1 MFHNC
6 FTIFLHNSGYSF
18 IFVPQTNQPTLLMAT
33 FSIEVRSNY
42 ERKDGKY
49 PVYIRI
55 THNRQLGRIAT
66 GIYVTRQQLK
76 RDLATIKDSSV
87 VRELHNTIADYE
99 KILVKLVGANMQRY
113 SAKELAHKIEKYI
126 TAPTI
131 NTIDF
136 GQFCQEYIQALKDNG
151 HQGVA
156 YKREAAYRNFASYY
170 GSDNIPIKEVNVRN
184 LQGFISYLS
193 RPHQVKVKSGSGDV
207 YDKINEPCKKQ
218 TIKDYMSALHTI
230 FSACCEKYNDNDEEE
245 TIITHNPFTNK
256 KVQLD
261 VKEQPKKR
269 DMTIGDLVK
278 ILTLK
283 DLPTKRMELAR
294 DVLAISFYLLAMN
307 TADIYSDDAK
317 IDIRRVVYHRQKTA
331 SRRKDEALFSVK
343 IEPEVLPLLRKYRDK
358 KKKRLFKF
366 YTLYSN
372 AANFNRAVNAGCE
385 ALAKHLELPFKLT
398 SYYIRHTWATLASEE
413 CGCSDE
419 EVALALNHVSAEGD
433 IRSGNRLRVTRGY
446 IHRKFKK
453 NDVNHRKVLDLVAS
467 KVSGNIVPPIGT
479 LRH

>member
-1 MFHNC
+1 
-6 FTIFLHNSGYSF
+6 
-18 IFVPQTNQPTLLMAT
+18 MAT
-33 FSIEVRSNY
+33 FSIEVRSAY
-42 ERKDGKY
+42 ERKDGRY
-49 PVYIRI
+49 PVYIRL
-55 THNRQLGRIAT
+55 THNRQLERMPT
-66 GIYVTRQQLK
+66 GLYVTRQQLK
-76 RDLATIKDSSV
+76 RDLVTIKDTTI
-87 VRELHNTIADYE
+87 VRELHNTIAEYE
-99 KILVKLVGANMQRY
+99 RILLKLVGANMQKY
-113 SAKELAHKIEKYI
+113 SAKELSDKIEKYLCR
-126 TAPTI
+126 ADADA
-131 NTIDF
+131 IDF
-136 GQFCQEYIQALKDNG
+136 GAFCREYVQALKDNKQIG
-151 HQGVA
+151 LA
-156 YKREAAYRNFASYY
+156 YKRESAYSNYASYY
-170 GSDNIPIKEVNVRN
+170 GSENIPIKEVNVKN

-193 RPHQVKVKSGSGDV
+193 RPHKVRVRTGMGKE
-207 YDKINEPCKKQ
+207 YDRMNPPCKRQ
-218 TIKDYMSALHTI
+218 TIKDYLSALQTMFI
-230 FSACCEKYNDNDEEE
+230 ACCDKYNDADEDVMV
-245 TIITHNPFTNK
+245 ITHQPFKNK
-256 KVQLD
+256 KVQLE
-261 VKEQPKKR
+261 VKEQPAKR
-269 DMTIGDLVK
+269 DMAIEDLVK
-278 ILTLK
+278 ILTAK
-283 DLPTKRMELAR
+283 DLPTQRMELAR

-317 IDIRRVVYHRQKTA
+317 IEIRRVVYHRQKTA

-372 AANFNRAVNAGCE
+372 AANFNKAVNAGCE

-453 NDVNHRKVLDLVAS
+453 NDANHRKVLDLVAS